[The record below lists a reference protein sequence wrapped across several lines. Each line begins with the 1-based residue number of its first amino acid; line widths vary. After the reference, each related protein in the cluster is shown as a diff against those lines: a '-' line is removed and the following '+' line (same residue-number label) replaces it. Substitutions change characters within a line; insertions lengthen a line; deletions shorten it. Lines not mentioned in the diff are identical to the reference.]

1 MYPSGK
7 GVAHDDAKAVGY
19 HKLAAKQGNVSA
31 QERLG
36 AMYDLAKV
44 SCKKHWKGN
53 KVLLDDG
60 CVLSQYNLAHINYD
74 GDRVRQDVEQAD
86 RFNTLAAENG
96 SPVTQHYLAVRSVR

>member
-1 MYPSGK
+1 M
-7 GVAHDDAKAVGY
+7 
-19 HKLAAKQGNVSA
+19 SA
-31 QERLG
+31 RRS
-36 AMYDLAKV
+36 ASAPCTTLAKV

-60 CVLSQYNLAHINYD
+60 CVLSQYNLAHINYY
-74 GDRVRQDVEQAD
+74 GDRVPQDVEQAD